1 MLEKVDD
8 STEARPW
15 RNGKAVGN
23 FGNDSLV
30 EMASYTILGQAGW
43 DLWSHFHS
51 LGSLQSRL
59 PSSTSKLTLPW
70 SWQNAWLIRK
80 MYLPLEETLT
90 TLPEVDLRRQRSKN
104 QRGRGGGMYWLGG
117 PCPPNHPPSPWRPPP
132 KLLKLFYTIIWRVR
146 LMCALKT
153 HIKLSIFRTIFSEI
167 EKVVIT
173 F

>member
-1 MLEKVDD
+1 MFFTRIFVKPWDHIQAPGGQFTKAKWMPTMTKFSRPRADQVPTLEKVDD

-23 FGNDSLV
+23 FGKDSLV

-70 SWQNAWLIRK
+70 SWQNAWLIRRT
-80 MYLPLEETLT
+80 YLPLEETLT
-90 TLPEVDLRRQRSKN
+90 NTSRSRPTMTTKQEPKRQGRRHVLAWEA
-104 QRGRGGGMYWLGG
+104 M
-117 PCPPNHPPSPWRPPP
+117 PP
-132 KLLKLFYTIIWRVR
+132 
-146 LMCALKT
+146 
-153 HIKLSIFRTIFSEI
+153 
-167 EKVVIT
+167 
-173 F
+173 